1 MTPHDDDLPWPDD
14 AVEVARIG
22 DAWGVKGWVRVEPY
36 ARDPKALLSSRRW
49 FLQPPAGRPRPAG
62 APMLPSV
69 LCITLAKEHGDGVI
83 ASAQEIPDRNTAEA
97 LKGARVF
104 VSRAS
109 FPAAAQDEYY
119 WVDLIGLEV
128 VNRAG
133 VLLGTVTDLLDTGAH
148 SVLRVQLPEGER
160 AAASPALESESVPAP
175 APAPA
180 PDEAAPAAPARRSR
194 RKVPEAEPAERL
206 IPFVAA
212 YIDEVRLAERR
223 ILVDW
228 EADY

>member
-1 MTPHDDDLPWPDD
+1 MTTHDDDLPWPDD
-14 AVEVARIG
+14 AVEVARIA

-62 APMLPSV
+62 APTLPSV
-69 LCITLAKEHGDGVI
+69 LRITLAKEHGDGVI
-83 ASAQEIPDRNTAEA
+83 ASAQEVPDRNTAEA

-109 FPAAAQDEYY
+109 FPTAAQDEYY

-148 SVLRVQLPEGER
+148 SVLRVQLPESER
-160 AAASPALESESVPAP
+160 AAASPASEAEAVP

-212 YIDEVRLAERR
+212 YIDEVKLAERR

>member
-1 MTPHDDDLPWPDD
+1 MSTHDDDLPWPDD

-22 DAWGVKGWVRVEPY
+22 DAWGVKGWIRVEPY
-36 ARDPKALLSSRRW
+36 ARDPKALFSSRRW
-49 FLQPPAGRPRPAG
+49 FLQPPAGRPRPASAQG
-62 APMLPSV
+62 VPHQLR
-69 LCITLAKEHGDGVI
+69 ITQVREHGDGVV
-83 ASAQEIPDRNTAEA
+83 ASAREVADRAAAEA

-109 FPAAAQDEYY
+109 FPTAAEGEYY

-128 VNRAG
+128 VNRRG
-133 VLLGTVTDLLDTGAH
+133 ESLGQVADLLDTGAH
-148 SVLRVQLPEGER
+148 SVLRVLVPPSDATVTET
-160 AAASPALESESVPAP
+160 AA
-175 APAPA
+175 
-180 PDEAAPAAPARRSR
+180 EAAEVPQPGKRARARPAAP
-194 RKVPEAEPAERL
+194 EERL

-212 YIDEVRLAERR
+212 YIDEVRLPERR